1 MESTNKYKLKKPTI
15 YQKTFM
21 KNSNSNNI
29 GTSYALNPLQ
39 KYNNAFNNLREGL
52 NELEYLNINKE
63 KNMNNNTYANAP
75 INHLINNFPENKTV
89 TDKSRRNRNKILL
102 QSQEKNNL
110 FPVNL
115 GNSYNP
121 FIPVTKQNRMTSEN
135 PNMTHQ
141 KSDYSHKNIKTY
153 PNSVTDDENKHKKIM
168 KKEPK
173 QINIVKMDNNLYN
186 KKINDLTKNIK
197 IFQMNNQKL
206 IKDKNNLLDKIGSI
220 EKQLKKTKN
229 FMMVN

>member
-29 GTSYALNPLQ
+29 GTSYALNLLQ

-75 INHLINNFPENKTV
+75 INDFINNFPENKTV

-102 QSQEKNNL
+102 QRREKNNL

-121 FIPVTKQNRMTSEN
+121 FIPVTKQNRMKLEN

-153 PNSVTDDENKHKKIM
+153 LSKFCNR
-168 KKEPK
+168 
-173 QINIVKMDNNLYN
+173 
-186 KKINDLTKNIK
+186 
-197 IFQMNNQKL
+197 
-206 IKDKNNLLDKIGSI
+206 
-220 EKQLKKTKN
+220 
-229 FMMVN
+229 